1 MSKKGNNLLIA
12 ASGTGGHIFPALAIA
27 EDLENDW
34 NISWMGIAK
43 RCESDL
49 VPKKYNFITINIKS
63 PRKRNIALFLEY
75 LKIIF
80 SAFEVAKILKFRKIS
95 LVFTTGG
102 YISAPTIIAAR
113 VLGIPVIIHES
124 NLIPGTVTKYFGRF
138 CNQVLIGFRDTT
150 SFLKN
155 SNITFTGTPLR
166 QQFYISHNLPNWA
179 PKGKGPL
186 IVVMGG
192 SQGANGINEM
202 LSEVLNFL
210 LKNDIRVIHILGD
223 SKNVDLRYENNRNYL
238 QIKFIE
244 AIAPLMQNCDLVI
257 ARSGAMTIN
266 ELIHTQKPSILVP
279 YPNSKNNH
287 QEHNAMLL
295 ASIGGSI
302 IIHQDKKAKFV
313 LKSVLQEIFKFD
325 LGNSKKQYQKLEIM
339 KKNMKAIHNF
349 DSKLKIKK
357 VINNYLSEL

>member
-1 MSKKGNNLLIA
+1 MSKEGNNLLIA

-34 NISWMGIAK
+34 NIYWMGIHK

-49 VPKKYNFITINIKS
+49 VPEKYNFITINIQS
-63 PRKRNIALFLEY
+63 PRKRNIGLFLEY

-80 SAFEVAKILKFRKIS
+80 SAFEVIKIIKLQKIS

-113 VLGIPVIIHES
+113 ILGIPVIIHES
-124 NLIPGTVTKYFGRF
+124 NLIPGTVTKYFARF
-138 CNQVLIGFRDTT
+138 CNQVLIGFKDT
-150 SFLKN
+150 SVYLKN
-155 SNITFTGTPLR
+155 SQIIFTGTPLR
-166 QQFYISHNLPNWA
+166 EQFYIYKDLPKWA
-179 PKGKGPL
+179 PNGKGPL
-186 IVVMGG
+186 IIVMGG

-202 LSEVLNFL
+202 LAESLDFL
-210 LKNDIRVIHILGD
+210 LTNDIRVIHILGD
-223 SKNVDLRYENNRNYL
+223 SKEIDMKYENNRNYL
-238 QIKFIE
+238 QIKFTK

-266 ELIHTQKPSILVP
+266 ELIQTQKPSILVP

-295 ASIGGSI
+295 ASLGGSI
-302 IIHQDKKAKFV
+302 IINQDRKAKFV
-313 LKSVLQEIFKFD
+313 LKSVLSEIFKFD
-325 LGNSKKQYQKLEIM
+325 KEKSEKPYKKLEIM
-339 KKNMKAIHNF
+339 KKNMKTLSTF

-357 VINNYLSEL
+357 IINNYLNEL